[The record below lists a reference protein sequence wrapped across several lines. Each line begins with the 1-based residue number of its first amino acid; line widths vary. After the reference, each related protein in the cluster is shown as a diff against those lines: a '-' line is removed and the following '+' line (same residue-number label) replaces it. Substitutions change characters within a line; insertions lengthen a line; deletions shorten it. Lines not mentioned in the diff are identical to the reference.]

1 MTLIPI
7 NLKNKI
13 SFHSYDSDFYR
24 VIDVP
29 FSEKRIEFVNEL
41 SKKILKSKEYRHMA
55 DLITFGYWCRKANLN
70 RIRKNYDDINDRVGL
85 GVVLHITPNN
95 VPVNFAFSFI
105 FSFLSG
111 NSNMVRIPSRNFE
124 QVEAFISIFNEVVSS
139 NKFKEFRKSN
149 YFLSFDRDAEVMEY
163 LSKISDSRIIW
174 GSDLTVEEL
183 KQVPTKERCIDVY
196 FSERRS
202 GSIIK
207 AKEIINLNER
217 DLLKL
222 SKNIFNDIFLM
233 DQNACSSPHYFFWLG
248 SKKNISLAKKV
259 LWKSIG
265 ALATKNYDLQP
276 SQLFSK
282 FTKACSDVIEI
293 EDLNSI
299 SIDSGVLYRLDIDLK
314 NFTTSLVSNGS
325 GYIYEFS
332 IKILEDLSSRIDKRF
347 QTLTYFGF
355 SKIELRKFIFGSL
368 PEGVDRIVP
377 FGQALDMSE
386 KWDGFDLPRKLSRF
400 VEIR

>member
-1 MTLIPI
+1 MIPI
-7 NLKNKI
+7 PIEIKNKI
-13 SFHSYDSDFYR
+13 SFHSSDGKFSR
-24 VIDVP
+24 VVDVP

-41 SKKILKSKEYRHMA
+41 SKKILKSKDYRHLA
-55 DLITFGYWCRKANLN
+55 DLITFGYWCRKSNLN
-70 RIRKNYDDINDRVGL
+70 RIRKNYDDINHRVGL
-85 GVVLHITPNN
+85 GIVLHITPNN

-124 QVEAFISIFNEVVSS
+124 QVEAFISIFNEVVSRHE
-139 NKFKEFRKSN
+139 FKDFKKSN
-149 YFLSFDRDAEVMEY
+149 CFFSFDRNAEVIEY

-183 KQVPTKERCIDVY
+183 KRVPTKERCVDVC

-207 AKEIINLNER
+207 AKDVVNLNENE
-217 DLLKL
+217 LIKL
-222 SKNIFNDIFLM
+222 SKNIFNDIYLM

-248 SKKNISLAKKV
+248 NKKNISLAKEI

-265 ALATKNYDLQP
+265 TLAAKNYDLQA

-282 FTKACSDVIEI
+282 FSKACSDVIEI

-299 SIDSGVLYRLDIDLK
+299 SIESGVLYRLDLDLK
-314 NFTTSLVSNGS
+314 SFTSSLVSNGS

-332 IKILEDLSSRIDKRF
+332 IKTLEELSSRIDKRF

-355 SKIELRKFIFGSL
+355 SKLELRKFIFGSL

-377 FGQALDMSE
+377 FGQALDMGE